1 MTVMESQALTD
12 LLARAGASD
21 QDRAAWLTER
31 AQGITA
37 TEIRD
42 LVRGKLRQDDLI
54 ALKLGRKVDSFTGN
68 QFTDWGNERE
78 AIIAAGLRGM
88 GIEPESRVFHG
99 ERNSRHLASPDG
111 IGVEFDGAVVVS
123 EIKTS
128 GKDIRRGTPA
138 YEQTGYELQMQY
150 AMGVTGADR
159 CLFVFEGRITFQGA
173 FVPGQLY
180 SEWVPRDEAII
191 TELMARADEF
201 LAELDRQR
209 EDGAPVIDEELDTHA
224 VNYLRGLA
232 AEKEGKELKESAY
245 AAIVAAGSRRSHR
258 SPASP
263 TRRRRRVRCS
273 RSRRSTT
280 TPRVLRGWS
289 CSRRC
294 RRLSVRGM
302 TTCAPSSRRS
312 PSEARGVPHR
322 RASRQGREPD
332 HEHGTGQGRR
342 IREGITRRTARVRL
356 RDRTGG
362 GSAPAVAVVEA
373 AA

>member
-245 AAIVAAGSRRSHR
+245 AAIVAAGKSQE
-258 SPASP
+258 SPLARI
-263 TRRRRRVRCS
+263 TY
-273 RSRRSTT
+273 
-280 TPRVLRGWS
+280 TPEKAGEVLEVEEIDYDAARAAGVELFEALQTAQRAWDDHL
-289 CSRRC
+289 RAFVKTKP
-294 RRLSVRGM
+294 VRGKGRAASARI
-302 TTCAPSSRRS
+302 TAGKGTRS
-312 PSEARGVPHR
+312 
-322 RASRQGREPD
+322 
-332 HEHGTGQGRR
+332 
-342 IREGITRRTARVRL
+342 
-356 RDRTGG
+356 
-362 GSAPAVAVVEA
+362 
-373 AA
+373 

>member
-21 QDRAAWLTER
+21 QDRAAWLAER

-42 LVRGKLRQDDLI
+42 LVKGKLRQDDLI

-68 QFTDWGNERE
+68 QYTDWGNERE
-78 AIIAAGLRGM
+78 AVIAAGLRGM

-138 YEQTGYELQMQY
+138 YEATGYELQMQY

-159 CLFVFEGRITFQGA
+159 CLFAFEERLTVDGQ

-180 SEWVPRDEAII
+180 TEWVPRDEAII
-191 TELMARADEF
+191 ADLMARADEF

-232 AEKEGKELKESAY
+232 AENEGKELKESAY
-245 AAIVAAGSRRSHR
+245 AAIVAAKKSQE
-258 SPASP
+258 SPLARI
-263 TRRRRRVRCS
+263 TY
-273 RSRRSTT
+273 
-280 TPRVLRGWS
+280 TPEKPGEVLDQDVVDYPAAQAAHPALFAALQAAQQAWDA
-289 CSRRC
+289 
-294 RRLSVRGM
+294 V
-302 TTCAPSSRRS
+302 
-312 PSEARGVPHR
+312 
-322 RASRQGREPD
+322 
-332 HEHGTGQGRR
+332 
-342 IREGITRRTARVRL
+342 IREHTKTVQVTGKGRAASARITAGKATKEQKA
-356 RDRTGG
+356 
-362 GSAPAVAVVEA
+362 
-373 AA
+373 

>member
-21 QDRAAWLTER
+21 TDRAAWLAER
-31 AQGITA
+31 AQGVTA

-42 LVRGKLRQDDLI
+42 LVKGKLRQGDLI

-78 AIIAAGLRGM
+78 VVIAAGLRGM

-111 IGVEFDGAVVVS
+111 IGVEFDGAIVVS

-138 YEQTGYELQMQY
+138 YEATGYELQMQH

-159 CLFVFEGRITFQGA
+159 CLFAFEERLTVDGR

-180 SEWVPRDEAII
+180 TEWVPRDEAII
-191 TELMARADEF
+191 AELSTAADDF

-224 VNYLRGLA
+224 VNYLRAIDEEKRWTALKQESFRAVVA
-232 AEKEGKELKESAY
+232 AERSQESPLARVTFTPAKAGEVVEVEEIDY
-245 AAIVAAGSRRSHR
+245 EAAKAAGAELFEQLQTAQRAWDEHLRAFISTKPVQGKGRA
-258 SPASP
+258 ASARITAGKG
-263 TRRRRRVRCS
+263 TR
-273 RSRRSTT
+273 
-280 TPRVLRGWS
+280 
-289 CSRRC
+289 
-294 RRLSVRGM
+294 
-302 TTCAPSSRRS
+302 A
-312 PSEARGVPHR
+312 
-322 RASRQGREPD
+322 
-332 HEHGTGQGRR
+332 
-342 IREGITRRTARVRL
+342 
-356 RDRTGG
+356 
-362 GSAPAVAVVEA
+362 
-373 AA
+373 

>member
-21 QDRAAWLTER
+21 QERAAWLAER

-42 LVRGKLRQDDLI
+42 LVKGKLRQDDLI

-68 QFTDWGNERE
+68 QYTDWGNERE
-78 AIIAAGLRGM
+78 AVIAAGLRGM

-138 YEQTGYELQMQY
+138 YEATGYELQMQY

-159 CLFVFEGRITFQGA
+159 CLFVFEERITFQGA

-180 SEWVPRDEAII
+180 TEWVPRDEAII
-191 TELMARADEF
+191 AELMTRADEF

-209 EDGAPVIDEELDTHA
+209 EDGAPVVDEELDTHA
-224 VNYLRGLA
+224 VNYLRAIDEEKRWTALKQDSYRAVVDAGKSQESPLA
-232 AEKEGKELKESAY
+232 RITYTAEKPGELLEVEEIDY
-245 AAIVAAGSRRSHR
+245 DAAKAAGAELFDALQVAQKAWDDH
-258 SPASP
+258 
-263 TRRRRRVRCS
+263 
-273 RSRRSTT
+273 
-280 TPRVLRGWS
+280 LRAFIKTKP
-289 CSRRC
+289 
-294 RRLSVRGM
+294 VRGKGR
-302 TTCAPSSRRS
+302 AAS
-312 PSEARGVPHR
+312 AR
-322 RASRQGREPD
+322 
-332 HEHGTGQGRR
+332 
-342 IREGITRRTARVRL
+342 ITAGKATKETKA
-356 RDRTGG
+356 
-362 GSAPAVAVVEA
+362 
-373 AA
+373 